1 MVAFGFGEVVGSILI
16 GIIIDKIGSK
26 KTSLVNIF
34 IILILINVTGYSVYS
49 ERYDWITFLMC
60 FLWGLQDSSLNIHT
74 FQILGFE
81 FISQSEPF
89 GVFNIL
95 EGISAFLFQII

>member
-1 MVAFGFGEVVGSILI
+1 MVAFGIGEVVGSIII

-26 KTSLVNIF
+26 KTSLVNIL
-34 IILILINVTGYSVYS
+34 IILIMINVTAASVYS
-49 ERYDWITFLMC
+49 EKYDWMTFLMC

-81 FISQSEPF
+81 FIS
-89 GVFNIL
+89 
-95 EGISAFLFQII
+95 